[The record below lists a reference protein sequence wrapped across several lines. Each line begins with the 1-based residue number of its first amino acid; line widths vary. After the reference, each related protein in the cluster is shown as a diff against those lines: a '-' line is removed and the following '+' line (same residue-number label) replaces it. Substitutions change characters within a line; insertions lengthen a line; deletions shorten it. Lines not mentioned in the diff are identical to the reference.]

1 MLKWVKGSQNGNKEN
16 EILTKNK
23 DFKEIICCDEKEAPP
38 TEEKKTEKETEKT
51 EKAGK
56 DEHFIA
62 LKGFIDECSNFEEV
76 LETLN
81 FEGAK
86 HGGIF

>member
-56 DEHFIA
+56 DEHLSHWKVSLMNA
-62 LKGFIDECSNFEEV
+62 LILKKFWK
-76 LETLN
+76 L
-81 FEGAK
+81 
-86 HGGIF
+86 